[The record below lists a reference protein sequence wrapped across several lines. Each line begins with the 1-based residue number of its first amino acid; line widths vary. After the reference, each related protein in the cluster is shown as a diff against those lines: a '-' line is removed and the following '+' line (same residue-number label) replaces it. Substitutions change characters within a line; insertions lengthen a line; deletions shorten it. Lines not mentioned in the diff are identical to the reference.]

1 LHYVQLM
8 MDMGYLSEMLRGE
21 YGNLDVREVY
31 SAKLGETDVEILEV
45 SAEGE
50 KFIAM
55 FQSVPVKE
63 DLYKWSI
70 IITSAHNTRTLK
82 GMDSLDGIKLALK
95 SSIDA
100 MMAGMK
106 GE

>member
-1 LHYVQLM
+1 
-8 MDMGYLSEMLRGE
+8 MGYLFDMLRGE
-21 YGNLDVREVY
+21 YENLDVKEVY
-31 SAKLGETDVEILEV
+31 SAKLGDTDVEILEV
-45 SAEGE
+45 SSGDE
-50 KFIAM
+50 KFVAM

-70 IITSAHNTRTLK
+70 IITSAHNTRTIK

-100 MMAGMK
+100 MVAGMR

>member
-1 LHYVQLM
+1 
-8 MDMGYLSEMLRGE
+8 MDMGYLFDMLRGE
-21 YGNLDVREVY
+21 YENLDVKEVY
-31 SAKLGETDVEILEV
+31 SAKLGDTDVEILEV
-45 SAEGE
+45 SSGDE
-50 KFIAM
+50 KFVAM

-70 IITSAHNTRTLK
+70 IITSAHNTRTIK

-100 MMAGMK
+100 MVAGMR